1 MSDMGLDENYYNIM
15 RAWFYK
21 RLRIHIEYVQKYCRK
36 IEEYDAIRFEGLIK
50 RGLIHDQNKY
60 EDPEIEPYIFI
71 TWKYKCKENGFD
83 FVLSEDMQAKAV
95 MATEH
100 HVNNNSHH
108 PEFHCSRCNNIIN
121 RANRDEP
128 PDEIIDAT
136 GMPVFDI
143 AEMVADWMAVSEE
156 KGNCPIDWA
165 DRNVNKRW
173 KFDADQV
180 RLIYEL
186 INVIW
191 LGKNNYME
199 E

>member
-1 MSDMGLDENYYNIM
+1 VFWNITFDNGDTMSDMGLDENYYNIM

-50 RGLIHDQNKY
+50 RGLVHDQNKY
-60 EDPEIEPYIFI
+60 EYPEIEPYIFI

-173 KFDADQV
+173 KF
-180 RLIYEL
+180 RL
-186 INVIW
+186 
-191 LGKNNYME
+191 G
-199 E
+199 